1 MRGSVGKPYRWKW
14 RCVPSRVT
22 MHLLF
27 ERQALTTVRLVV
39 GESLA
44 RSLLQRLMS
53 DFQRCRALWARFCSS
68 HSCSSHSCS
77 SHSCSSHILVIVI
90 VMCSIAWLLDS
101 YLLPLSLDTC
111 WIPVTIVRVEELFE
125 NQWILRFKNE
135 KFEIWKTWMWNEN
148 GMKRK
153 EKKWNEMKESKRNWK
168 FENELNKWK

>member
-68 HSCSSHSCS
+68 HSCSSH
-77 SHSCSSHILVIVI
+77 ILVIVI

-125 NQWILRFKNE
+125 NQWILRFKR
-135 KFEIWKTWMWNEN
+135 KIWNLKNLNVKW
-148 GMKRK
+148 
-153 EKKWNEMKESKRNWK
+153 KWNEKKGKEMKW
-168 FENELNKWK
+168 NEGK